1 MTPKSIKR
9 VYAVNFH
16 AMIMQQKK
24 KQYAKEKQGTLKRQE
39 KKIHPFSSAYH
50 YQGVIS
56 VIKSS

>member
-1 MTPKSIKR
+1 MNDSKEYSR

-39 KKIHPFSSAYH
+39 KKFIHSLPLIIIR
-50 YQGVIS
+50 V
-56 VIKSS
+56 